1 MTTKT
6 LIMAKTTAAE
16 VNKLRQA
23 TGAGMMDCKNAL
35 VEAEGDFDKAI
46 AVLRKQGQKVA
57 AKRADRDSTEG
68 AAIAKVNGDNTVGVA
83 IVLGCETDFVGKNE
97 NFVALANDLAEIALK
112 FDTKEAFL
120 AADFGGMT
128 VADKLIEQTGV
139 IGEKLDITAFEKL
152 EAPYVGFYVHINK
165 IAALVGLSAKID
177 KSDILVKDLAMQV
190 ASMGATTLSYKDFDA
205 AFVASETEA
214 RIAVIE
220 KENEELGRL
229 GKTLKNV
236 PEYISMAQLTSTVM
250 AKAEDDAKAQL
261 KAEGKPEQ
269 IWDKILPGKIERFI
283 SDNTT
288 LDQEQCLLDQNFIKD
303 DKMSV
308 AQYVESYGSVAVTG
322 FKRATVG

>member
-1 MTTKT
+1 MESTVK
-6 LIMAKTTAAE
+6 ITAAE

-23 TGAGMMDCKNAL
+23 TGAGMMDCKKAL
-35 VEAEGDFDKAI
+35 VEAEGNFDKAI
-46 AVLRKQGQKVA
+46 EVLRKKGQKVA
-57 AKRADRDSTEG
+57 ANRADRESSEG
-68 AAIAKVNGDNTVGVA
+68 AAIAKVNADNTVGVA

-97 NFVALANDLAEIALK
+97 NFIALAEQIADLA
-112 FDTKEAFL
+112 FTVNTKEELL

-139 IGEKLDITAFEKL
+139 IGEKLDINAFEKL
-152 EAPYVGFYVHINK
+152 EAPYVGSYVHINK
-165 IAALVGLSAKID
+165 IAALVGLSAN
-177 KSDILVKDLAMQV
+177 VKNAETLSKDVAMQI
-190 ASMGATTLSYKDFDA
+190 ASMGASTLSYKDFDP
-205 AFVASETEA
+205 AFIASELEA

-220 KENEELGRL
+220 KDNEELARL

-236 PEYISMAQLTSTVM
+236 PQYISMAQLTPEVL
-250 AKAEDDAKAQL
+250 AQAEEDAKAQL

-303 DKMSV
+303 EKINV
-308 AQYVESYGSVAVTG
+308 AKYVASYGDVAILG
-322 FKRATVG
+322 FKRVALG